1 MDFILLFLLLEFL
14 QKKKLRQRE
23 ENIKKEKGRNKKN

>member
-23 ENIKKEKGRNKKN
+23 EKIKKEKGRNKKN